1 MILSCKLGKTSFDF
15 FLLEIALLISEDNI
29 ELCRPSVYAI
39 HANNVLLNLTCFYSF
54 CFFFCSCRLGECR
67 IILCEAGAK
76 HRWQKLQLN
85 FPRLVL
91 KTPIIFS
98 ADPTETNDGIMGIA
112 VLIWTRFC
120 FLLHAN
126 YSCMFSRSPITKE
139 WVSMFLEFRQLKFSS
154 Y

>member
-29 ELCRPSVYAI
+29 ELQAGQVYVI
-39 HANNVLLNLTCFYSF
+39 HANNALLNRTCFYSF
-54 CFFFCSCRLGECR
+54 FFSCSCRLGECR

-91 KTPIIFS
+91 KAPIISS